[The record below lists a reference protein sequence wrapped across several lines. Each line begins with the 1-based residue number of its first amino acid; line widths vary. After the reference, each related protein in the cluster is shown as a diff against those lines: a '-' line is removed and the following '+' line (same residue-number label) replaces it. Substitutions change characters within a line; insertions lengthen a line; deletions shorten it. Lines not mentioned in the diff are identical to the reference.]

1 MSIRTGWR
9 RVPVLVAALIA
20 CTSIEAQ
27 TSVSYGTIT
36 AVKEVKLDDPRAQ
49 VGGALVGGAIG
60 LISGRGQSGSNKALR
75 TAAAGVA
82 GQQLGKLA
90 GSKQAFEYTIL
101 MPGTSTITVVTD
113 EAGMRTGDCV
123 AVERGAYVNLR
134 LAPDARCAKPAK
146 PPPSATREATA
157 CEKAKD
163 EVLNAKDDAAF
174 DRAERKM
181 RLLCAD

>member
-1 MSIRTGWR
+1 MD
-9 RVPVLVAALIA
+9 
-20 CTSIEAQ
+20 
-27 TSVSYGTIT
+27 
-36 AVKEVKLDDPRAQ
+36 LD
-49 VGGALVGGAIG
+49 GSGLVGR
-60 LISGRGQSGSNKALR
+60 LGRQSWPAWDPGSP
-75 TAAAGVA
+75 
-82 GQQLGKLA
+82 
-90 GSKQAFEYTIL
+90 
-101 MPGTSTITVVTD
+101 PGTSTITVVTD